1 VGGGRG
7 EGGESMMHVPR
18 LLVIVVVAMLVAT
31 LVVDPA
37 QG

>member
-1 VGGGRG
+1 
-7 EGGESMMHVPR
+7 MMHVPR
-18 LLVIVVVAMLVAT
+18 LLVIVVVAMLVLMLVAT